1 MKFGYR
7 FFLWLTL
14 AITCCSIENVYG
26 RKVEKLCF
34 RSDSTFKIVQ
44 FTDLHLVWKTSERA
58 YECVD
63 HVIQNEKPDF
73 IILTGD
79 IIFSRPALDNFKR
92 IIQYISSYKTP
103 FAFVFGNHDHQF
115 DATDSML
122 LASVKD
128 VPYNMTTT
136 VAGIDGDSNFD
147 LPIYSKDGRKVESVI
162 YGLDSHDSSRL
173 TKAGVKGYDYI
184 QRDQIDWYIATS
196 KKYTKEN
203 GGTPIP
209 SIAFFHIPLQ
219 EFAVAC
225 TNQRA
230 ALFGTRS
237 EAVCCADMNSGL
249 FSAMKEQGD
258 IMGIFCGHDHDNDY
272 AVNWYNILLAYGRYS
287 GDNTA
292 YNHLKGNGGR
302 VIELKE
308 GTRTIHTWIRLTNGE
323 MHQDTLFPK
332 DYLR

>member
-1 MKFGYR
+1 MQKIKSLLIVLF
-7 FFLWLTL
+7 TV
-14 AITCCSIENVYG
+14 ICCSRISFASEEG
-26 RKVEKLCF
+26 
-34 RSDSTFKIVQ
+34 KI
-44 FTDLHLVWKTSERA
+44 
-58 YECVD
+58 
-63 HVIQNEKPDF
+63 I
-73 IILTGD
+73 
-79 IIFSRPALDNFKR
+79 
-92 IIQYISSYKTP
+92 
-103 FAFVFGNHDHQF
+103 
-115 DATDSML
+115 
-122 LASVKD
+122 
-128 VPYNMTTT
+128 
-136 VAGIDGDSNFD
+136 
-147 LPIYSKDGRKVESVI
+147 
-162 YGLDSHDSSRL
+162 
-173 TKAGVKGYDYI
+173 GVKIYEYSGNKEELVKTWKDI
-184 QRDQIDWYIATS
+184 GINTVFASAELLSDADF